1 MAKNKKK
8 RQQEKRLNTF
18 QKFLE
23 RLVEMVGISLFREM
37 ERTFVQ
43 RPTTFRV
50 NTLKATKQEVRQ
62 ELDRLGFKT
71 KNVIWY
77 SDAFIL
83 QNKTKRELTET
94 ELYTSGKIYIQSL
107 ASMAP
112 PIILE
117 PKPGD
122 KVLDL
127 TAAPGSKTSQIAM
140 MMGVPV
146 ESCPGMITPKGELV
160 ANDSN
165 KVRFFKLKHN
175 VEALGVADVSLDS
188 EYSEPDLE
196 PKKSTPHV
204 LWVKDEEVDQKS
216 DVKKKKKVKE
226 GKKGEWTFT
235 LRLEHGVK
243 LCEEFPEY
251 FDKILLDAPCSAEAR
266 FIDGEPKTTGY
277 WKEQKVKEM
286 AYKQRQL
293 LFAAWTALKPGGTLV
308 YSTCTFS
315 PEENEMQ
322 ISKLIERYKDEVTLI
337 DTSITGLKRLPSLL
351 KWREKEFDKEV
362 KKTFRIFPTT
372 EIEGFFVAKLVKN
385 KRD

>member
-23 RLVEMVGISLFREM
+23 RLTEMVGPSLFREM

-50 NTLKATKQEVRQ
+50 NTLKATKQEVRA
-62 ELDRLGFKT
+62 ELERLAFKT

-77 SDAFIL
+77 ADAFIL

-112 PIILE
+112 PIILD
-117 PKPGD
+117 PKPGE
-122 KVLDL
+122 KILDL

-140 MMGVPV
+140 MM
-146 ESCPGMITPKGELV
+146 ERKGELV

-175 VEALGVADVSLDS
+175 VEALGVAEVSSDA
-188 EYSEPDLE
+188 EF
-196 PKKSTPHV
+196 
-204 LWVKDEEVDQKS
+204 S
-216 DVKKKKKVKE
+216 DVQLPPEEGKRFERIARIENEEDEGYAKKKKKKVKNE
-226 GKKGEWTFT
+226 KKGEWTFT
-235 LRLEHGVK
+235 LRLEHGAK

-293 LFAAWTALKPGGTLV
+293 LFAAWQALKPGGILV

-322 ISKLIERYKDEVTLI
+322 ISKLIERYPDGVELI

-351 KWREKEFDKEV
+351 TWREKAFSPHV

-372 EIEGFFVAKLVKN
+372 EIEGFFVAKLK
-385 KRD
+385 KK